1 MSISINPMK
10 EYIYDNTNKDIKS
23 TIGFVNDFA
32 GLNSALIGIMQN
44 KEFGNIAQAFLDKI
58 YKNQANKNI
67 IKNLANNEFLT
78 GAAKSFA
85 KVSAYAV
92 IIISALDAIT
102 YKKNEDYDAL
112 AATIG
117 ILTLNTVALFV
128 TSGTPLIVFVSLSSI
143 VYGLVMLKLEDSA
156 FESYLKRSLFYKNNI
171 YLESKDKKING
182 FPAKYLLETTNRKE
196 ELKAIN
202 SEGFT
207 SAKKITNFIGENYK
221 TNELYFDTA
230 LKNELS
236 FLETAIYGITLQ
248 KVDYRITNRRTVIAG
263 IERGFNVEHAVGI
276 PKSLYEDDSFK
287 LFFVPYEGAEY
298 KELIGDLIQQG
309 DNYIFNL
316 FPDEAPYYQDRQFG
330 QSAHSAKF
338 KVYVIVL
345 SSLVNAKYE
354 IALDR
359 GVSENYIMKI
369 NDIEQISF
377 TPEDKQ
383 FIEGKMK

>member
-236 FLETAIYGITLQ
+236 FLETAIYGYKVELLERRKGKKLKNSYGNDVTLWQ
-248 KVDYRITNRRTVIAG
+248 KTFIKIPNILFKDEEFKFILHIDSFYYNLAEKKELFSKEEDYYIFDLFYQDYTTLIEIENINHKKASIIILTSLVELKYEFTYDYR
-263 IERGFNVEHAVGI
+263 
-276 PKSLYEDDSFK
+276 
-287 LFFVPYEGAEY
+287 
-298 KELIGDLIQQG
+298 ELIYLD
-309 DNYIFNL
+309 
-316 FPDEAPYYQDRQFG
+316 AFG
-330 QSAHSAKF
+330 F
-338 KVYVIVL
+338 
-345 SSLVNAKYE
+345 
-354 IALDR
+354 
-359 GVSENYIMKI
+359 
-369 NDIEQISF
+369 EQISF
-377 TPEDKQ
+377 TPDDTKNLEQ
-383 FIEGKMK
+383 FTEQKEEN